1 MRSIFPRVISFIFAF
16 FIATQ
21 TIAQEAPDALLQRV
35 TQEMIS
41 ALRSND
47 KDLHEHPTHIYKI
60 IDQILVPHIDWT
72 TMSRWVIGRPAWE
85 KATEAQRNNFS
96 KEFKDLLI
104 RTYASTLRAYNNQ
117 TIEYL
122 PIRGGTQG
130 KNRVQVASLIRESGR
145 EPIKVTYR
153 LTNHTGKWLVYDIS
167 IEGVSLLKGFQ
178 SQFAQELQQKGID
191 AVIQRLH
198 QHNEK
203 PLR

>member
-1 MRSIFPRVISFIFAF
+1 MRSVFPRVISLILAF

-21 TIAQEAPDALLQRV
+21 AIAQEAPDALLKRV
-35 TQEMIS
+35 TQEMIT
-41 ALRSND
+41 ALREND
-47 KDLHEHPTHIYKI
+47 ADLREHPNHIYKI

-72 TMSRWVIGRPAWE
+72 AMARWVVGRAIWE
-85 KATEAQRNNFS
+85 KSSESQRSTFS

-117 TIEYL
+117 TIDYL
-122 PIRGGTQG
+122 PIRGGIAG
-130 KNRVQVASLIRESGR
+130 KNRVQVSSVIRESGR
-145 EPIKVTYR
+145 EPIRVAYR
-153 LTNHTGKWLVYDIS
+153 LTNQSGNWLVYDIS

-191 AVIQRLH
+191 AVTQRLH